1 MKTGAF
7 RKGPSMDTTNTRF
20 LRQLDIVPP
29 EKLTFPITVIGAGAI
44 GSATVVCIAK
54 MGCSNITIWDD
65 DNLNEHNIPNQLC
78 KPALIGR
85 PKVEALAQ
93 LVYELSEVRIRGD
106 CRRYA
111 GQNLD
116 GVVIVAIDNMSA
128 RQAIWKRVK
137 GSPKVPLL
145 IDARMGAEFARIYT
159 IRPVSVEDGDF
170 YAENLYPNTEAERL
184 PCSAQ
189 SIIYCPTV
197 IAGLIALQIKLFA
210 TNQPTKREILF
221 DLPSLH
227 LIA

>member
-1 MKTGAF
+1 M
-7 RKGPSMDTTNTRF
+7 NTDNSRF

-29 EKLTFPITVIGAGAI
+29 EKLTFQITVIGAGAI

-65 DNLNEHNIPNQLC
+65 DILNEHNIPNQLC

-85 PKVEALAQ
+85 PKVEALKQ
-93 LVYELSEVRIRGD
+93 LVFELAEIEIKID
-106 CRRYA
+106 CRKYA
-111 GQNLD
+111 GQNLES
-116 GVVIVAIDNMSA
+116 VVIVATDNMSA
-128 RQAIWKRVK
+128 RQTVFKRVK
-137 GSPKVPLL
+137 GSHRVPLL

-159 IRPVSVEDGDF
+159 IRPISVEDGEF
-170 YAENLYPNTEAERL
+170 YTENLYPNTEAERL
-184 PCSAQ
+184 PCSAR
-189 SIIYCPTV
+189 SIIYCPTI

-221 DLPSLH
+221 NLPSLH